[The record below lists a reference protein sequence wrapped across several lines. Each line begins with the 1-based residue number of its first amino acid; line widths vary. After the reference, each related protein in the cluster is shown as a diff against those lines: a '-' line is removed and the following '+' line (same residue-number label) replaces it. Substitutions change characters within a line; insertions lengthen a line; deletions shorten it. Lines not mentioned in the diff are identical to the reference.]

1 MSRGNASGTIFTFIL
16 GVSVG
21 AVTALLLAPKA
32 GEELRGDIATGVSD
46 GVNQVRST
54 GKDLNRRAQKIVAL
68 AQDHVQD
75 AVEAGQEAYSQAKKA

>member
-1 MSRGNASGTIFTFIL
+1 MSRGDVPRTIFSFIL

-21 AVTALLLAPKA
+21 VVTALLFAPKA
-32 GEELRGDIATGVSD
+32 GEELRADIAAGVSD
-46 GVNQVRST
+46 GVDQVRSA

-75 AVEAGQEAYSQAKKA
+75 AIEAGQAAYSQAKKA

>member
-1 MSRGNASGTIFTFIL
+1 MSRGDVPRTIFTFIL

-21 AVTALLLAPKA
+21 AVTALLFAPKA
-32 GEELRGDIATGVSD
+32 GEELRADIAAGVSD
-46 GVNQVRST
+46 GVDQVRSA

-75 AVEAGQEAYSQAKKA
+75 AIEAGQAAYSQVKKA

>member
-1 MSRGNASGTIFTFIL
+1 MSRGDVPRTIFTFIL

-21 AVTALLLAPKA
+21 AVTALLFAPKA
-32 GEELRGDIATGVSD
+32 GEELRADIAAGVSD
-46 GVNQVRST
+46 GVDQVRSA

-75 AVEAGQEAYSQAKKA
+75 AIEAGQAAYSQGKKA

>member
-1 MSRGNASGTIFTFIL
+1 MSRGNVPRTMFTFIL

-32 GEELRGDIATGVSD
+32 GEELRADIAAGVSD
-46 GVNQVRST
+46 GVDQVRSA
-54 GKDLNRRAQKIVAL
+54 GKDLNRGARKIVAL

-75 AVEAGQEAYSQAKKA
+75 AMEAGQAAYNQAKKA

>member
-32 GEELRGDIATGVSD
+32 GEELRGDIATGVSA
-46 GVNQVRST
+46 VVSHVRST
-54 GKDLNRRAQKIVAL
+54 GKDLNRRAQKIMAL